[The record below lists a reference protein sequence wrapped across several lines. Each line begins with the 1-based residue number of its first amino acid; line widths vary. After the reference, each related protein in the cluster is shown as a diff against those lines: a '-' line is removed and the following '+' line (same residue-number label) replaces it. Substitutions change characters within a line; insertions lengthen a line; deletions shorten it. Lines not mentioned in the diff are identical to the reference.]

1 MRKIIMISLVA
12 LIAVSF
18 MSSPTTATAPGDTV
32 NPNGFPSGSHYNL
45 NIIGK
50 KAEFNCPAIEYDE
63 NNQPIY
69 GNVVYV
75 PENGK
80 GIEILMQSGKG
91 KKAEAIFELQV
102 IDPCAGFDGNGAV
115 IQLPKNEA
123 GYRVYARALAKPT
136 DNPDITVNPQ
146 LIAVEDESGNDLV
159 YLGMVTET
167 GFETPSETFIRT
179 KGKSTAIPITGLF
192 LWSGTVCY
200 FSMPE
205 LYQSEMARCCI
216 DSDFDG
222 IYAECSEPTIDP
234 VTLEPTCTDIGYD
247 LVTAYCTEYTND
259 WVFNIGDF
267 VNYLWSADNNGVKL
281 LQVRFYPN

>member
-1 MRKIIMISLVA
+1 MRKLIMMSFVA
-12 LIAVSF
+12 LIAASLI
-18 MSSPTTATAPGDTV
+18 SSPSTATKPGETV

-50 KAEFNCPAIEYDE
+50 KAGFNCPAIEYDE

-69 GNVVYV
+69 GKVVYV
-75 PENGK
+75 PENGE

-91 KKAEAIFELQV
+91 KNADEILDLQV

-136 DNPDITVNPQ
+136 DNPDMTITPKLV
-146 LIAVEDESGNDLV
+146 AVEDENGNDLV
-159 YLGMVTET
+159 YLGLVTDN
-167 GFETPSETFIRT
+167 GFETPNETFIRK
-179 KGKSTAIPITGLF
+179 KGKSKAIPITGLF

-205 LYQSEMARCCI
+205 VYQSEMDICCI

-222 IYAECSEPTIDP
+222 VYEECVEATIDP
-234 VTLEPTCTDIGYD
+234 DTLLPTCTNIDYD
-247 LVTAYCTEYTND
+247 LLMAYCTEYTNE

-267 VNYLWSADNNGVKL
+267 VTYLWNADNNGVKL